1 MYLMLIKLKREMKGI
16 RRNSQRREAQ
26 QPWQTEKKP
35 QEMTKTKTPKAARK
49 KVAKKQTKESN

>member
-1 MYLMLIKLKREMKGI
+1 MLIKLKREMKGI